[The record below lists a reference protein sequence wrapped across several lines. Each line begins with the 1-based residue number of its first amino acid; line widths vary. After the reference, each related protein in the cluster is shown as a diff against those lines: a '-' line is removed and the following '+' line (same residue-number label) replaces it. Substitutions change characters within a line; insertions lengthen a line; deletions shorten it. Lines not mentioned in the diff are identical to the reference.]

1 MLVWLNA
8 RESCLN
14 ACQQWVVLSL
24 LKQMGYQLTIVDPD
38 EEPRTFSQE
47 SKDLTKALKV
57 VK

>member
-1 MLVWLNA
+1 MWLNA
-8 RESCLN
+8 RGYCLN